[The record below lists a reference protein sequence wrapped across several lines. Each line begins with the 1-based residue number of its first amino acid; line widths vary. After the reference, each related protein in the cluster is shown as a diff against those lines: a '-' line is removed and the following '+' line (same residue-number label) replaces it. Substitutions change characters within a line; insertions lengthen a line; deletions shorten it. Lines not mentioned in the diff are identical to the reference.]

1 MTYPVHLNGIISQDE
16 YQDSIARINRC
27 ISSNKL
33 LIINI
38 ITFFI
43 AMILGTI
50 FYILG
55 GVTATSS
62 DTHAFSPFFI
72 TGIVLTTCGSLLF
85 AIVSVLI
92 QLRRVAQL
100 RKTVAEESMKYS
112 TRSPIPCSWR
122 LETANYFFG
131 RHLNRSRGQLTG
143 HVSPV
148 RFTRPFS
155 FVWLSISDR
164 D

>member
-16 YQDSIARINRC
+16 YRDSIARINRC
-27 ISSNKL
+27 LSSNKL
-33 LIINI
+33 LIINLI
-38 ITFFI
+38 LFTI

-55 GVTATSS
+55 GVKSTSS
-62 DTHAFSPFFI
+62 DRYTLSSFFI
-72 TGIVLTTCGSLLF
+72 IGIVVTTCGSLLF
-85 AIVSVLI
+85 TILSVVI

-122 LETANYFFG
+122 LEMSNYFFG
-131 RHLNRSRGQLTG
+131 RYSNRSRGQLTG

-148 RFTRPFS
+148 
-155 FVWLSISDR
+155 
-164 D
+164 